1 MLRRLLLVLS
11 VAALMAA
18 MLVASALPAFAQA
31 SEKASC
37 AGQQFSDLGTS
48 SPGTAGT
55 AFSFGAQT
63 APPGDLGFAVSLTA
77 QAPRNA
83 CEQPV

>member
-1 MLRRLLLVLS
+1 MRRLLLVMS

-31 SEKASC
+31 SEDASC
-37 AGQQFSDLGTS
+37 AGQEFSDLGTS
-48 SPGTAGT
+48 SPGFLGN
-55 AFSFGAQT
+55 AFSTGAQT
-63 APPGDLGFAVSLTA
+63 APPGDLGLAVSLTA

-83 CEQPV
+83 CEQPL